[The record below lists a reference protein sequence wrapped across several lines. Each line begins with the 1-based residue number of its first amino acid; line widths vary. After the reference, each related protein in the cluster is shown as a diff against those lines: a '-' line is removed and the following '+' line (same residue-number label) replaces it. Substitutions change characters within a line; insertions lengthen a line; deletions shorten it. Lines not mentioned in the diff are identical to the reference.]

1 LGKTHL
7 IISDQHSHYQHS
19 NRRAEWLGRLI
30 LDVKPDVVINIGD
43 CFDMPSLSGYD
54 KGKRSFQG
62 RTYKAD
68 IDAGIDFN
76 DRLWGTVRKAKT
88 KLPARYFFV
97 GNHEQRIPKAI
108 ELQPELDGTIGFHDL
123 HLSDFY
129 DEVIGYE
136 GSAPGSLEIDGVTYA
151 HYFISGIMGRSI
163 SGEHHATS
171 LLNRHYQS
179 LTCGH
184 SHLADLC
191 FRTTA
196 SGRKIIG
203 CVAGVYQDYI
213 SDWCGKEVQK
223 LWWPGVV
230 IKRDVENGVYNPQ
243 FISLKD
249 IKREY
254 A

>member
-1 LGKTHL
+1 MTTHL
-7 IISDQHSHYQHS
+7 VIPDCHAHFQHH
-19 NRRAEWLGRLI
+19 NRRAEWLGKLI

-43 CFDMPSLSGYD
+43 TWDMPSLSGYD
-54 KGKRSFQG
+54 RGKRSFQG
-62 RTYKAD
+62 RTYRAD
-68 IDAGIDFN
+68 IDSGLDFN

-88 KLPARYFFV
+88 KLPKRYFFV
-97 GNHEQRIPKAI
+97 GNHEQRIAKAI
-108 ELQPELDGTIGFHDL
+108 DLQPELDGAIGFNDL
-123 HLSDFY
+123 CLSDHY

-136 GSAPGSLEIDGVTYA
+136 GSAPGTLEIDGITYG

-163 SGEHHATS
+163 SGEHHATA

-203 CVAGVYQDYI
+203 LVAGVYQDYI
-213 SDWCGKEVQK
+213 SDWCGREVQK
-223 LWWPGVV
+223 LWWAGCV
-230 IKRDVENGVYNPQ
+230 IKRNVEDGVYSPQ
-243 FISLKD
+243 FVSLSD
-249 IKREY
+249 IKKEY